1 MAEQVRNQSV
11 EPQKRHALTSVPWE
25 TVSEPGTYIEAG
37 TGDMYRIPQATGTSV
52 TSFARRPEALIAGGS
67 PIIRKESA
75 GASRLIQVSKNPF
88 LTTLQARM
96 LSAEHNVEPNF

>member
-37 TGDMYRIPQATGTSV
+37 TGDLYRIPQ
-52 TSFARRPEALIAGGS
+52 EALIAGGS